1 MTARGFDVVAR
12 LRQAQRAVEAAWHH
26 GRRQRDLRTAT
37 DAASSLANL
46 LGATFP
52 EAADEARALA
62 DRLMAAA
69 DVSRTLGADRW
80 AIVREAQ
87 ALKREGVQPHRLAR
101 VLLDLGV
108 CRPHPTP
115 TAARK
120 ACLTAL
126 RAELRRFRAAGG
138 A

>member
-1 MTARGFDVVAR
+1 LSLVAAARQG
-12 LRQAQRAVEAAWHH
+12 H
-26 GRRQRDLRTAT
+26 GRRQSLRTAAT
-37 DAASSLANL
+37 AAANL
-46 LGATFP
+46 AGLLDATIP

-69 DVSRTLGADRW
+69 DVTSTLDADRW

-87 ALKREGVQPHRLAR
+87 ALKREGVQPHRIASALLA
-101 VLLDLGV
+101 LGV
-108 CRPHPTP
+108 CRPRPTP
-115 TAARK
+115 TEARK

-126 RAELRRFRAAGG
+126 RAEVRRFRAAGG